1 MTGVWDLVAATL
13 DEAGCGVVVGLPS
26 DEPGL
31 LDAVRRRPAL
41 AAVAVRDQRAGA
53 CAAVGH
59 AVVSGRPAV
68 LALTSGPPFPN
79 ALTGL
84 LEGAS
89 LCAPVVVVTT
99 RVPASGLGRGGF
111 QEVDQAALARPVAK
125 AHLLVDDPDRLT
137 WALRRAV
144 HLAVNGRPG
153 VAVVEIADEVLH
165 LPAPPPGPGGPVRRL
180 RALPPEPELDRA
192 AELLAGAERPLVLL
206 GGGARAAD
214 AGRAALA
221 LAERWQAPVLTTAAG
236 RGVIDEGHPLALG
249 LAGLYLTPPLDMVTC
264 DVDVLLAVG
273 TRLEETARMG
283 WPELDAVRLLH
294 VDCDPETFGTSLE
307 PAQALLGDAAL
318 TLAALDERFASRAR
332 AERTAGNRAKWL
344 DQAARLRQ
352 AALDDHATPPPFEQS
367 PVRAT
372 LAAVAEVFGDGAVL
386 VQENGLNDLWS
397 YHWPVV
403 SVGARTSVV
412 VPGEQTMMG
421 FGVAAALGAAVAEP
435 GRPTV
440 VLCGD
445 GALTMS
451 LPALATAAELRRGL
465 VVVVFDNAGFGW
477 PRWLRGQEC
486 APDELTRF
494 QARLPLDA
502 IATGLGG
509 TYAAP
514 VGDTELRDALR
525 EARKAAADGRLAVVT
540 VQPREDDVPVG
551 VRRLFGSAL

>member
-1 MTGVWDLVAATL
+1 MSEVWDVVAATL
-13 DEAGCGVVVGLPS
+13 DEAGCDVVVGLPS

-31 LDAVRRRPAL
+31 LDAAQRRSAP

-111 QEVDQAALARPVAK
+111 QEVDQAALAHPIAK
-125 AHLLVDDPDRLT
+125 AHLLVDDPGRLI

-144 HLAVNGRPG
+144 HLSVNGRQG
-153 VAVVEIADEVLH
+153 VTVVEIADEVLRR
-165 LPAPPPGPGGPVRRL
+165 PAPRHGPSGPVRRL
-180 RALPPEPELDRA
+180 RASPHAPDVERA
-192 AELLAGAERPLVLL
+192 AELMAGARRPLVLL
-206 GGGARAAD
+206 GGGARAAG
-214 AGRAALA
+214 AGRAALT
-221 LAERWQAPVLTTAAG
+221 LAERWRAPVMTTAAG
-236 RGVIDEGHPLALG
+236 RGVIDEGHPLAVG
-249 LAGLYLTPPLDMVTC
+249 LAGLYLTPPLHQATGE
-264 DVDVLLAVG
+264 VDVLLAVG

-283 WPELDAVRLLH
+283 WPELDAVRLVH
-294 VDCDPETFGTSLE
+294 VDCDPEAFGVPLE
-307 PAQALLGDAAL
+307 PVQALLGDAAL
-318 TLAALDERFASRAR
+318 TLAALDERFATRADR
-332 AERTAGNRAKWL
+332 NAGNRAKWL
-344 DQAARLRQ
+344 DHVARLRQ

-372 LAAVAEVFGDGAVL
+372 LGAVAEVFGDGAVL

-397 YHWPVV
+397 YHWPVL

-435 GRPTV
+435 DRPTV

-445 GALTMS
+445 GAVTMS
-451 LPALATAAELRRGL
+451 LPALATAAELRLGL
-465 VVVVFDNAGFGW
+465 VVVVFDNAGHGW
-477 PRWLRGQEC
+477 PRWLRAQEG

-494 QARLPLDA
+494 NAVLPWDA
-502 IATGLGG
+502 ITAGLGG

-514 VGDTELRDALR
+514 ADDTGLRAALRDAR
-525 EARKAAADGRLAVVT
+525 QAAAGGRLAVVT
-540 VQPREDDVPVG
+540 VRPREDDVPVG
-551 VRRLFGSAL
+551 VRRLFGSPS